1 MRSCAVTLMWLIC
14 LLSVKAAW
22 AVTTVRLCDSD
33 TQAGAGPNLQQAL
46 AGGGTIM
53 FECPRGASVR
63 VTSPHR
69 VPPNTVLDGGDAVTL
84 DGHGLPGPFI
94 TSSSGRVFVRRI
106 TIRNFTGRPP
116 SPPPAPG
123 FVSLGKLWG
132 SVLAVRGDAELDHV
146 TIESCISPVIVSGDL
161 LVNDSMFRANRGAA
175 LDVEGTTII
184 KHSIFLANESG
195 PMLHGGRIDDSA
207 FIENTSIAVL
217 VSIPSN
223 AVGILHSSFQ
233 RNALALQL
241 SEQSAFGAVA
251 TVSVRSNRFEDNT
264 RGAIA
269 SFDVVEF
276 ARERGLPAS
285 TIANLERLPAAR
297 YELAYDRFLRNKGAR
312 GAAIDVDLRRS
323 GGMTVIGGLFIG
335 NVAAGEGGAIAFR
348 GGTLRVSHSLLRGN
362 KSVGPGPAIRA
373 VAGAAARLD
382 LSNSLV
388 IENVGSGAAIDADTA
403 ALANVT
409 IARNEGK
416 GLAVRAPSSVAN
428 SIVSDNKLGNCSGLT
443 AQAFHAGNLQFG
455 TADCPGVAVGDPFL
469 DTLYVPELGSP
480 ALELGD
486 AAICR
491 SDPVRGTDILF
502 QERLGSVCALGAY
515 ERAPLRIVEQMRQDR
530 PAHRPVQNNP

>member
-1 MRSCAVTLMWLIC
+1 MKSCALMLMWLIC
-14 LLSVKAAW
+14 LLPAKAAW

-46 AGGGTIM
+46 AGGGTIV
-53 FECPRGASVR
+53 FACPRASVR

-69 VPPNTVLDGGDAVTL
+69 VPPDTVLDGGDAVTL

-116 SPPPAPG
+116 SRPPAPG
-123 FVSLGKLWG
+123 YLSLGRLWG
-132 SVLAVRGDAELDHV
+132 SVLEVRGDAELDHV
-146 TIESCISPVIVSGDL
+146 TIESCISPLNVSGDL
-161 LVNDSMFRANRGAA
+161 VISDSMFRANSGAGPDA
-175 LDVEGTTII
+175 WGTTII
-184 KHSIFLANESG
+184 KRSTFLANESG
-195 PMLHGGRIDDSA
+195 PTLRSGRVDDSA
-207 FIENTSIAVL
+207 FIENTGIAL
-217 VSIPSN
+217 SVSEPSGP
-223 AVGILHSSFQ
+223 VGILHSSFQ

-241 SEQSAFGAVA
+241 SEQSAFGGVA

-269 SFDVVEF
+269 SFDIVEF
-276 ARERGLPAS
+276 ARERGMPPS
-285 TIANLERLPAAR
+285 MIANLERLPGAR

-323 GGMTVIGGLFIG
+323 GGMTVVGGLFIG
-335 NVAAGEGGAIAFR
+335 NVAAGEGGAIAVR
-348 GGTLRVSHSLLRGN
+348 GGTLRVSHSLLRSN
-362 KSVGPGPAIRA
+362 QSVGPGSAIRA
-373 VAGAAARLD
+373 VAGAAARLE

-388 IENVGSGAAIDADTA
+388 IENVGPGAAIDADAA

-416 GLAVRAPSSVAN
+416 GLAVRSPSSVAN
-428 SIVSDNKLGNCSGLT
+428 SILSDNKSGNCSGLS
-443 AQAFHAGNLQFG
+443 AQAFHGGNLQFG
-455 TADCPGVAVGDPFL
+455 STDCPGVAVGDPFL
-469 DTLYVPELGSP
+469 DALYVPELGSP

-502 QERLGSVCALGAY
+502 QERLGSACALGAY
-515 ERAPLRIVEQMRQDR
+515 ERAPLRIVEQMRNDR
-530 PAHRPVQNNP
+530 PARGPAENNR